1 MDDLYTPKPDGE
13 PEPDEPDQPD
23 GGEPEPDQD

>member
-13 PEPDEPDQPD
+13 PDN
-23 GGEPEPDQD
+23 GEPEPNDGEGDDQD